1 MAAFLVMVG
10 ERCFTRAARKLSL
23 SQSALSQIVRRL
35 EARFSLRLLGRPSHG
50 GGYPIFYLGICRPI
64 ICRFALHAGQASH
77 VGFWQGLPFEPSF
90 VKGRNVPAPVTSLLA
105 AHRRAIF
112 PVERFG
118 WARCRLGG
126 VLHGRQL

>member
-1 MAAFLVMVG
+1 MTIKEFERWFALQVG
-10 ERCFTRAARKLSL
+10 IYHGTIHRALGVPPMTRGATTR
-23 SQSALSQIVRRL
+23 QSALRHLGCRL
-35 EARFSLRLLGRPSHG
+35 PYSTGPRND
-50 GGYPIFYLGICRPI
+50 
-64 ICRFALHAGQASH
+64 
-77 VGFWQGLPFEPSF
+77 GL
-90 VKGRNVPAPVTSLLA
+90 VPAPVTSLLA